1 MAPKKRGRQPKT
13 APDPENVRIGE
24 RLRWSRLALVADG
37 TQRDYAERAGLERN
51 VYSAWESG
59 SRRITLEGAL
69 ALCKTYN
76 LSLDWIYFGRIG
88 TIDDETLKRSIAD
101 RRLASNSRNH
111 A

>member
-1 MAPKKRGRQPKT
+1 MGQKKRGRQPKK
-13 APDPENVRIGE
+13 APEPENVRIGE
-24 RLRWSRLALVADG
+24 RLRWSRLAIERGG
-37 TQRDYAERAGLERN
+37 TQEGYAERAGLGRN

-76 LSLDWIYFGRIG
+76 LALDWIYFGRIG
-88 TIDDETLKRSIAD
+88 TIDDEDLKRAIAD
-101 RRLASNSRNH
+101 MRLASRQGNQ